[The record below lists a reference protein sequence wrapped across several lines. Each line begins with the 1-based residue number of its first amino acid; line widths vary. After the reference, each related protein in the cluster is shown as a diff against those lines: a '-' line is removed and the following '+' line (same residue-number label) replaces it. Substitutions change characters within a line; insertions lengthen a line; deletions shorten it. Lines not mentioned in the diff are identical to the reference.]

1 MIAGMGVGVQRPV
14 VLSLLLLMIACGE
27 VVRAPL
33 TIVVDTDRARALE
46 DQGKL
51 QELRVGVQGDRAELE
66 AARTELHAAR
76 QRLENA
82 SRGNAEQRAQALAEV
97 RALESR
103 VASEG
108 SAGVVTRA
116 ELDAALA
123 AHEVRLAA
131 IIAAEVDRA
140 RQPTPA
146 TASSDAVAAASA
158 PPGSPGHTVGEVRRR
173 LDNIRATLATK
184 GLVVADV
191 AGGTASVD
199 RIMSALEKGEIE
211 SGFEVAV
218 SLGAAA
224 DVTVLDGVVLR
235 RKYERINTLVKRD
248 GVSADRRTR
257 AEPLLRAAASALSS
271 SKFATANDLL
281 NEVAALLGP

>member
-66 AARTELHAAR
+66 AARSELHAAR
-76 QRLENA
+76 LRLENA
-82 SRGNAEQRAQALAEV
+82 SQGNAVQRAQALAEV
-97 RALESR
+97 RALEAR
-103 VASEG
+103 VASDG
-108 SAGVVTRA
+108 GAGVVTRA
-116 ELDAALA
+116 ELDAAFA
-123 AHEVRLAA
+123 AHEGRLAA
-131 IIAAEVDRA
+131 IIAAEMDRA
-140 RQPTPA
+140 RQPIPV
-146 TASSDAVAAASA
+146 TASPDAISAAAA
-158 PPGSPGHTVGEVRRR
+158 PAASTAHTASEVRRR
-173 LDNIRATLATK
+173 LVNARATLATK

-199 RIMSALEKGEIE
+199 RITSALEKGEIE
-211 SGFEVAV
+211 SAFEVAV

-235 RKYERINTLVKRD
+235 RKYERINTLVKRE
-248 GVSADRRTR
+248 GVNADRRTR
-257 AEPLLRAAASALSS
+257 AEPLLREAASALSS
-271 SKFATANDLL
+271 SKFAAANDLL